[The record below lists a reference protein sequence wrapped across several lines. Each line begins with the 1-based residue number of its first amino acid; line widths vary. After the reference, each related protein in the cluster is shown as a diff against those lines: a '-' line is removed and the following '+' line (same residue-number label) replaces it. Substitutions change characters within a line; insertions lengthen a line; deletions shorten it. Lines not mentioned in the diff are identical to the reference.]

1 MQYYEINEQTARL
14 ANDVNSMSDYRPGS
28 ATEEY
33 RAAVDKAAALVEER
47 KAKISPYYHDKLDAL
62 LDRYARRLADYYN
75 AYYRN
80 ESACPSIL
88 VCGGSNFPV
97 RKKQKQNARRESLW
111 QEYKEIDAILDKIRS
126 VGTGAVDLTDPHARE
141 LLQDRLQQEQNALD
155 YCKAA
160 NAYYRKHKTLRGY
173 ASLTDQQADAL
184 TDPDAFSVKLYGK
197 PYGDFELSSLRGKI
211 KRVQARLADLDK
223 LQAAAQQPDNAT
235 KFDGGE
241 IVRNAEEN
249 RLQILFDEIPDAD
262 TRDALKSNG
271 FRWSP
276 RNKAWQRQLTQ
287 NAAPPRFT
295 AGALRGIIDPTQNT
309 KRKGATH
316 EQRKHGRLSAVP
328 PCGPVCRR
336 CPPAVRRPDRSA
348 GTAKHGGRP
357 SPTRGY
363 CVV

>member
-1 MQYYEINEQTARL
+1 MQYYEINEQTARR

-33 RAAVDKAAALVEER
+33 RAAVDKAAALVQAR
-47 KAKISPYYHDKLDAL
+47 KA
-62 LDRYARRLADYYN
+62 
-75 AYYRN
+75 
-80 ESACPSIL
+80 
-88 VCGGSNFPV
+88 
-97 RKKQKQNARRESLW
+97 
-111 QEYKEIDAILDKIRS
+111 
-126 VGTGAVDLTDPHARE
+126 
-141 LLQDRLQQEQNALD
+141 
-155 YCKAA
+155 
-160 NAYYRKHKTLRGY
+160 
-173 ASLTDQQADAL
+173 
-184 TDPDAFSVKLYGK
+184 K

-287 NAAPPRFT
+287 NAEYA
-295 AGALRGIIDPTQNT
+295 A
-309 KRKGATH
+309 
-316 EQRKHGRLSAVP
+316 
-328 PCGPVCRR
+328 RR
-336 CPPAVRRPDRSA
+336 VL
-348 GTAKHGGRP
+348 GL
-357 SPTRGY
+357 
-363 CVV
+363 

>member
-1 MQYYEINEQTARL
+1 MQYYEINEQTARR

-33 RAAVDKAAALVEER
+33 RAAVDKAAALVQAR
-47 KAKISPYYHDKLDAL
+47 KTKISPYYHDKLDAL

-97 RKKQKQNARRESLW
+97 CKKQKQNARRESLW

-160 NAYYRKHKTLRGY
+160 NAYYRKHKNLRGY

-211 KRVQARLADLDK
+211 KRIQARLADLDK
-223 LQAAAQQPDNAT
+223 LQAAAQQPDNTT

-287 NAAPPRFT
+287 NAEYA
-295 AGALRGIIDPTQNT
+295 A
-309 KRKGATH
+309 
-316 EQRKHGRLSAVP
+316 
-328 PCGPVCRR
+328 RR
-336 CPPAVRRPDRSA
+336 VL
-348 GTAKHGGRP
+348 GL
-357 SPTRGY
+357 
-363 CVV
+363 

>member
-1 MQYYEINEQTARL
+1 MQYYEINEQTARR

-33 RAAVDKAAALVEER
+33 RAAVDKAAALVQAR

-97 RKKQKQNARRESLW
+97 RKKQKQNARRDSLW

-160 NAYYRKHKTLRGY
+160 NTYYRKHKT
-173 ASLTDQQADAL
+173 
-184 TDPDAFSVKLYGK
+184 
-197 PYGDFELSSLRGKI
+197 LRGKI

-223 LQAAAQQPDNAT
+223 LQAAAQQPDNTT

-287 NAAPPRFT
+287 NAEYA
-295 AGALRGIIDPTQNT
+295 A
-309 KRKGATH
+309 
-316 EQRKHGRLSAVP
+316 
-328 PCGPVCRR
+328 RR
-336 CPPAVRRPDRSA
+336 VL
-348 GTAKHGGRP
+348 GL
-357 SPTRGY
+357 
-363 CVV
+363 

>member
-1 MQYYEINEQTARL
+1 MQYYEINEQTARR

-33 RAAVDKAAALVEER
+33 RAAVDKAA
-47 KAKISPYYHDKLDAL
+47 
-62 LDRYARRLADYYN
+62 
-75 AYYRN
+75 
-80 ESACPSIL
+80 
-88 VCGGSNFPV
+88 
-97 RKKQKQNARRESLW
+97 
-111 QEYKEIDAILDKIRS
+111 
-126 VGTGAVDLTDPHARE
+126 
-141 LLQDRLQQEQNALD
+141 
-155 YCKAA
+155 

-173 ASLTDQQADAL
+173 ASLTDEQADAI
-184 TDPDAFSVKLYGK
+184 TDPEAFSIKLYGK

-223 LQAAAQQPDNAT
+223 LQTAAQQPDNTT

-287 NAAPPRFT
+287 NAEYA
-295 AGALRGIIDPTQNT
+295 A
-309 KRKGATH
+309 
-316 EQRKHGRLSAVP
+316 
-328 PCGPVCRR
+328 RR
-336 CPPAVRRPDRSA
+336 VL
-348 GTAKHGGRP
+348 GL
-357 SPTRGY
+357 
-363 CVV
+363 

>member
-1 MQYYEINEQTARL
+1 MQYYEINEQTARR

-33 RAAVDKAAALVEER
+33 RAAVDKAAALVQAR

-75 AYYRN
+75 SYYRN

-97 RKKQKQNARRESLW
+97 RKKQKQNARRDSLW

-173 ASLTDQQADAL
+173 ASLTNEQADAI
-184 TDPDAFSVKLYGK
+184 TDPEAFSIKLYGK

-211 KRVQARLADLDK
+211 
-223 LQAAAQQPDNAT
+223 
-235 KFDGGE
+235 
-241 IVRNAEEN
+241 VRNAEEN
-249 RLQILFDEIPDAD
+249 RLQILFDEIPNAD

-287 NAAPPRFT
+287 NAEYA
-295 AGALRGIIDPTQNT
+295 A
-309 KRKGATH
+309 
-316 EQRKHGRLSAVP
+316 
-328 PCGPVCRR
+328 RR
-336 CPPAVRRPDRSA
+336 VL
-348 GTAKHGGRP
+348 GL
-357 SPTRGY
+357 
-363 CVV
+363 